1 MISVIG
7 IEKNWSQ
14 INSLCFI
21 YGDKIL
27 ISSTLHTPE
36 LSVDIKPT
44 GNSGQ
49 LAKPVQINLQS
60 QFRSTYLAI
69 QINLLGNSGQLAKPV
84 QVNLLG
90 NSGQLTWQFR
100 SRQLTWQFRSTYL
113 ANVCVD
119 FADGGRALAG
129 TDGGRGV
136 EVGRVFAALAAAV
149 QSD

>member
-1 MISVIG
+1 M
-7 IEKNWSQ
+7 
-14 INSLCFI
+14 
-21 YGDKIL
+21 

-60 QFRSTYLAI
+60 
-69 QINLLGNSGQLAKPV
+69 
-84 QVNLLG
+84 
-90 NSGQLTWQFR
+90 
-100 SRQLTWQFRSTYL
+100 QFRSTYL

>member
-1 MISVIG
+1 
-7 IEKNWSQ
+7 
-14 INSLCFI
+14 
-21 YGDKIL
+21 L

-90 NSGQLTWQFR
+90 NSDPDNLLGNSGQLTWQM
-100 SRQLTWQFRSTYL
+100 SALTLQMVAVHWPALT
-113 ANVCVD
+113 VD
-119 FADGGRALAG
+119 
-129 TDGGRGV
+129 
-136 EVGRVFAALAAAV
+136 EE
-149 QSD
+149 SK

>member
-1 MISVIG
+1 
-7 IEKNWSQ
+7 
-14 INSLCFI
+14 
-21 YGDKIL
+21 
-27 ISSTLHTPE
+27 

-69 QINLLGNSGQLAKPV
+69 Q
-84 QVNLLG
+84 VNLQSL
-90 NSGQLTWQFR
+90 
-100 SRQLTWQFRSTYL
+100 FRSTYL

>member
-1 MISVIG
+1 
-7 IEKNWSQ
+7 
-14 INSLCFI
+14 LT
-21 YGDKIL
+21 
-27 ISSTLHTPE
+27 SS
-36 LSVDIKPT
+36 
-44 GNSGQ
+44 Q
-49 LAKPVQINLQS
+49 LAIQVNLQS
-60 QFRSTYLAI
+60 LFRSTYLAI
-69 QINLLGNSGQLAKPV
+69 QVNLLGNSGQLAKPV

-90 NSGQLTWQFR
+90 NSG
-100 SRQLTWQFRSTYL
+100 QLTWQFRSTYL